1 MRRSAKPR
9 SRAGSLAGASIW
21 SGRSGLATS
30 SAAISSRA
38 TSTASRTSSTI
49 TPDGDSKRFVFEA
62 PEHLSRYIAP
72 KGSVALDGMSLTVNE
87 VSEAR
92 FGVNLIPHSLTVTTW
107 GAKTPGDLVNL
118 EVDVFA
124 RYVARLMEFRT

>member
-1 MRRSAKPR
+1 
-9 SRAGSLAGASIW
+9 
-21 SGRSGLATS
+21 
-30 SAAISSRA
+30 
-38 TSTASRTSSTI
+38 
-49 TPDGDSKRFVFEA
+49 
-62 PEHLSRYIAP
+62 
-72 KGSVALDGMSLTVNE
+72 VNE

-92 FGVNLIPHSLTVTTW
+92 LGVNLIPHSLTVTTW